1 MGSMSKKIFIIG
13 FTRRVGLYLL
23 AGLAVSNA
31 VFLAFVSRSLGRSYS
46 EAFNILM
53 FTEETALR
61 QTLEIDALLVVLVG
75 VLVYFAAL
83 LMSHRI
89 SGPVYRFERTAEAVA
104 SGEIPGSVRLRQ
116 KDELK
121 GVAREFD
128 GAVSAIRD
136 RISRIEE
143 TARELKAMAGD
154 LKKTGPGADGEG
166 LRLRLAEKS
175 RELKAL
181 VDFFETE
188 A

>member
-1 MGSMSKKIFIIG
+1 MSRKIFIID
-13 FTRRVGLYLL
+13 FTRRVGLYLV
-23 AGLAVSNA
+23 AGLAVSNT
-31 VFLAFVSRSLGRSYS
+31 VFLAFVGRSLGRSYS

-61 QTLEIDALLVVLVG
+61 QTLEIDAVLVALVG

-104 SGEIPGSVRLRQ
+104 RGDFPGSVRLRE

-128 GAVSAIRD
+128 GAVSAMRD
-136 RISRIEE
+136 RISRVEK
-143 TARELKAMAGD
+143 TARDLEEIAAILKR
-154 LKKTGPGADGEG
+154 TGPGADDKG
-166 LRLRLAEKS
+166 LRLLLEKKS
-175 RELKAL
+175 GELKAL

-188 A
+188 G